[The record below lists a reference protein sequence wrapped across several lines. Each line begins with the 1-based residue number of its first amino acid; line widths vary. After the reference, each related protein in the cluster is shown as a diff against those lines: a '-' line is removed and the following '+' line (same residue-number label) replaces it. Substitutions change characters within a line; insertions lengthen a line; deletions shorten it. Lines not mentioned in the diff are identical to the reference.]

1 MFLSLRNIPPG
12 FATKLQWLNATG
24 KIVILCGCTVK
35 SLWSNVRQVLVKTFA
50 IEERD

>member
-24 KIVILCGCTVK
+24 KIVILCGCITGTSRHIFICV
-35 SLWSNVRQVLVKTFA
+35 SFNF
-50 IEERD
+50 